1 MTALILCLPVL
12 ACPPYQQAASYSYG
26 ASYSY
31 AAPAYTYAT
40 QAAYYTPVVKEIQFV
55 SLAQPYYGSA
65 VGGYARE
72 AKRQEALE
80 ATLEKLTER
89 LELLSRPAP
98 VAPAPAPQPGAPA
111 PAPYYVPQPAPQQPI
126 YQQPAPVPAK
136 DYPVPA
142 PQVPPSY
149 YPAPL
154 APPKGIGLAPQAG
167 GYGPGYAGTSA
178 PTPPPVDPTASYSSA
193 FPAALGRCAR
203 CHTGGTAQGG
213 MMLFDSPGHL
223 APLGPEDWAQVD
235 DAVASG
241 RMPKGGPSLS
251 LAEYRELAGY
261 IRGLTGPTVAS
272 GPRNP
277 F

>member
-1 MTALILCLPVL
+1 MTVLILSLVSIG
-12 ACPPYQQAASYSYG
+12 CPPQQAAYGYNYG
-26 ASYSY
+26 ASYTY
-31 AAPAYTYAT
+31 TAPSYTYAT
-40 QAAYYTPVVKEIQFV
+40 QAVAYTPVVKEIQYV

-98 VAPAPAPQPGAPA
+98 AAPAPVPQPVAPA
-111 PAPYYVPQPAPQQPI
+111 PAPYYVPQAAPQQPI

-136 DYPVPA
+136 DYPAPA

-149 YPAPL
+149 YPAPQV
-154 APPKGIGLAPQAG
+154 PPKGIGLAPQAG
-167 GYGPGYAGTSA
+167 GYGPGYSTAA

-193 FPAALGRCAR
+193 IPAALGRCAR

-223 APLGPEDWAQVD
+223 APLGPEDWAQVE

>member
-98 VAPAPAPQPGAPA
+98 APQQYQQPYFPAPQA
-111 PAPYYVPQPAPQQPI
+111 
-126 YQQPAPVPAK
+126 PAK

-149 YPAPL
+149 YPAPQV
-154 APPKGIGLAPQAG
+154 PPKGIGLAPQAG
-167 GYGPGYAGTSA
+167 GYGPGTSA

-213 MMLFDSPGHL
+213 MMIFDSPGHL

>member
-26 ASYSY
+26 AAYSY

-40 QAAYYTPVVKEIQFV
+40 QAAYYTPVVKEIQYV

-80 ATLEKLTER
+80 ATLEKITER

-98 VAPAPAPQPGAPA
+98 APAPAPQPVAPA
-111 PAPYYVPQPAPQQPI
+111 PASYYVPQAAPQQPI
-126 YQQPAPVPAK
+126 YQQSAPVPAK
-136 DYPVPA
+136 DYPVGAQQAPASYYPA
-142 PQVPPSY
+142 PQVPP
-149 YPAPL
+149 
-154 APPKGIGLAPQAG
+154 KGVGLAPQAG
-167 GYGPGYAGTSA
+167 GYGPGYSTAA
-178 PTPPPVDPTASYSSA
+178 PTPPPVDPTASYSAA
-193 FPAALGRCAR
+193 FPAALGRCAQ

-213 MMLFDSPGHL
+213 VTIFAAPGRL
-223 APLGPEDWAQVD
+223 AQLDPEDWAQVE
-235 DAVASG
+235 DAVTSG
-241 RMPKGGPSLS
+241 RMPKGGPPLP
-251 LAEYRELAGY
+251 LAEYRELAAY